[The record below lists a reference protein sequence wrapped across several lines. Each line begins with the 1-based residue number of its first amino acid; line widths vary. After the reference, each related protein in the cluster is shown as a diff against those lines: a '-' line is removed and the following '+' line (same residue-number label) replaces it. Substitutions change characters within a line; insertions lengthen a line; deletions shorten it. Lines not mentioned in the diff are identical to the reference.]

1 MSAEGGDV
9 LADGRVENLNLED
22 DIVNPWEV
30 ASKSATGVD
39 YDKLISMIILSVISN
54 WIFLC
59 TACSLFI
66 SKALVIKPR
75 LL

>member
-54 WIFLC
+54 
-59 TACSLFI
+59 
-66 SKALVIKPR
+66 
-75 LL
+75 